1 MPVTGDTRAPKT
13 LKITITETLSQ
24 ATKVLV
30 MRSVKAS
37 NFVSCSSLPVEGLEG
52 PLSNVPASHRSRL
65 LSAPLTLRRVPR
77 VHGDCGM
84 LTLTYVLKI
93 CRMGTYPP
101 SLGRMAYFQG
111 LGAVGDHRVG
121 CSQPSDFT

>member
-1 MPVTGDTRAPKT
+1 MPVTGNPRAPNTFKSN
-13 LKITITETLSQ
+13 ITETLSQ

-30 MRSVKAS
+30 MRSVKSS

-93 CRMGTYPP
+93 CPN
-101 SLGRMAYFQG
+101 LGRTAYFQG